1 MFFQSALTTFSSQLK
16 KGKKEIQ
23 PLTTVITE
31 YQFKAFLTNRVII
44 TTKALV
50 GGREVFSETL
60 VSNEKKS
67 NLVSSNDFR
76 NCSESFLSDEL
87 FGVTRLEG
95 QLAFGIPEIVKSDAL
110 PESRCFIAHLAAVYA
125 QVAVES
131 ENLRT
136 RVHTCSELDFTF
148 FFHFPLNGSPKF
160 GSN

>member
-67 NLVSSNDFR
+67 NLVSSDDFR

-95 QLAFGIPEIVKSDAL
+95 QLALGIPKIVKSGAL
-110 PESRCFIAHLAAVYA
+110 PESRCFIEHLAAV
-125 QVAVES
+125 
-131 ENLRT
+131 
-136 RVHTCSELDFTF
+136 
-148 FFHFPLNGSPKF
+148 
-160 GSN
+160 